1 MTRDHAHAH
10 AHAHAKP
17 GVGRAFGI
25 GISLNLAFVVVEAT
39 FGILSHSMAL
49 VADAGH
55 NLSDVLGL
63 ALSWAAMLLARRKP
77 SARRTYG
84 LRGST
89 ILASL
94 ANALVLLFVIGGVA
108 WESARRF
115 VSPEPIASKTVIA
128 VALVG
133 VFINASSAMLFLRDK
148 ESDLNVKSAYLHL
161 ASDAAL
167 SFGVALA
174 GVVILLTGWS
184 WLDPAVSIALAIV
197 ILVGTWSLFKSSFHL
212 ALQGVPEHVDIDGVR
227 SYLTALPGVT
237 EVHDLHVWAI
247 STTEVGLTAHL
258 VAPYEG
264 CKPSFMRDVSK
275 HLHDAFA
282 IEHVTIQLD
291 PPEQDPCALAGDD
304 RV

>member
-1 MTRDHAHAH
+1 M
-10 AHAHAKP
+10 
-17 GVGRAFGI
+17 
-25 GISLNLAFVVVEAT
+25 
-39 FGILSHSMAL
+39 
-49 VADAGH
+49 
-55 NLSDVLGL
+55 
-63 ALSWAAMLLARRKP
+63 
-77 SARRTYG
+77 
-84 LRGST
+84 RGTT

-108 WESARRF
+108 WESARRLA
-115 VSPEPIASKTVIA
+115 SPDPVASKTVIV

-133 VFINASSAMLFLRDK
+133 VAINASSAMLFLRDK
-148 ESDLNVKSAYLHL
+148 DRDLNVKSAYVHL

-167 SFGVALA
+167 SFGVAVA
-174 GVVILLTGWS
+174 GVVILYTGWW
-184 WLDPAVSIALAIV
+184 WLDPVVSIALAIV

-212 ALQGVPEHVDIDGVR
+212 ALQGVPDHVDIDGVR
-227 SYLTALPGVT
+227 SFLATLPGVT

-258 VAPYEG
+258 VVPPEG
-264 CKPSFMRDVSK
+264 CKPTLMRDVSK

-291 PPEQDPCALAGDD
+291 PPEQDPCSLAAED